1 MLETKMIGFD
11 CLKEMYEG
19 DDTFGEIFKNCE
31 KFSKDGFYKYEGYL
45 FKENKLC
52 VPKFLLETCLCVK
65 LVKEG

>member
-1 MLETKMIGFD
+1 
-11 CLKEMYEG
+11 MYEG

-52 VPKFLLETCLCVK
+52 VPKCSTRNLLCVK
-65 LVKEG
+65 PMKEG